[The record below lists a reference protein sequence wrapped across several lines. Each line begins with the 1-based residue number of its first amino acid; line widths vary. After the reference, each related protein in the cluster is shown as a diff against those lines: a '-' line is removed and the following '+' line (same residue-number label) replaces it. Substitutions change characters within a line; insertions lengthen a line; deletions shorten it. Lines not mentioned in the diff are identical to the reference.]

1 MKSKKI
7 LIFVIVLIEILCL
20 WGATFA
26 YLFMATDIFKSNKEL
41 FAKYMS
47 QNIEDFQSLGDLKTI
62 QTYKNLSNQDKYES
76 NTDIKM

>member
-7 LIFVIVLIEILCL
+7 LIIVIVLIVILGL
-20 WGATFA
+20 GGATFA

-62 QTYKNLSNQDKYES
+62 Q
-76 NTDIKM
+76 I